1 MWLPTLRRLAAVRL
15 STVRLPAV
23 RCLAALG
30 VSGMR
35 LATLR
40 RLADLRLPG
49 VRCLSALGLSTVWCL
64 AAAWFSA
71 VRLATLWR
79 PPTRRHRRLPP
90 HRLAR
95 WHPARVLRRHPSL
108 LLVRWL
114 TAARGRRALWC
125 RAARARTWAARMCRP
140 TAAGRHSGRWRWRES
155 ALGRALLRRWSLLER
170 RRPPISRERL
180 VRASGEAGRSDVVL
194 GAAAGLTSRFRD
206 GSRWG
211 HAVAAVRRCPRRTR
225 RPAVRRDRCRC
236 RTTR

>member
-1 MWLPTLRRLAAVRL
+1 MWLPTLRRLAAVCL
-15 STVRLPAV
+15 STVRLPTV
-23 RCLAALG
+23 RCLVAVRLSAL
-30 VSGMR
+30 R

-40 RLADLRLPG
+40 R
-49 VRCLSALGLSTVWCL
+49 
-64 AAAWFSA
+64 
-71 VRLATLWR
+71 
-79 PPTRRHRRLPP
+79 PPTRRYRRLPP

-170 RRPPISRERL
+170 RRPPISGERL
-180 VRASGEAGRSDVVL
+180 VRAAGEAGRSDVVL
-194 GAAAGLTSRFRD
+194 GAAAGLTPRSRA
-206 GSRWG
+206 GSRWA
-211 HAVAAVRRCPRRTR
+211 HAVAAVRWSPRRTR
-225 RPAVRRDRCRC
+225 RPAVRRDRR
-236 RTTR
+236 